1 MSELKTQIDQR
12 KMLEADALEL
22 YDNVSIY
29 GGKSTFTGQDLIALL
44 DRQAAITE
52 QECLERAAKS
62 DWLGQHLNA
71 LMVENRELQA
81 KLEELESGNAVEQQR
96 DHWHSIAV
104 GVYRRFYPH
113 SEYGVPD
120 DPSAC
125 TGDPLGMINDA
136 IDAIE
141 RERDEWKAKA
151 EKRDDGA
158 ERIVFVDGE
167 RYERVREC
175 ELEYHETG
183 WVSCRE
189 CDTSWPNDRP
199 HVYRRCPYCGAKV
212 VKR

>member
-1 MSELKTQIDQR
+1 MGMLSTQIDQR
-12 KMLEADALEL
+12 NMLEADALEF
-22 YDNVSIY
+22 YDNVSSY
-29 GGKSTFTGQDLIALL
+29 GGKSTFTEQDLIALL

-62 DWLGQHLNA
+62 DWLGQHLHA

-104 GVYRRFYPH
+104 GVYRRFYPRGE
-113 SEYGVPD
+113 SDGPD

-151 EKRDDGA
+151 EDASTG
-158 ERIVFVDGE
+158 
-167 RYERVREC
+167 EC
-175 ELEYHETG
+175 EKLPSLTDM
-183 WVSCRE
+183 E
-189 CDTSWPNDRP
+189 CIVRMGGMERHCGYW
-199 HVYRRCPYCGAKV
+199 RCSECGCENFEGAKHCMNCGRKGV
-212 VKR
+212 ERWARI